1 MDVDLDTHLSYPTT
15 EPVVLPPS
23 SSTSTPARPLL
34 KERLYVGNLHPTVD
48 EYTLIRLFQ
57 RYGKVTRL
65 DFLFHKAG
73 PQRGKPRGYAFVE
86 YANAEEAS
94 NALASTHDR
103 LLRGRRLVVT
113 HAQHAPADGGSYQHR
128 SQHQPTALSII
139 KSAQARRNGDK
150 IAQMEAKLRQMEADT
165 ALNGPRPPAPTFQP
179 SPSFEQGA
187 SSSSQPPSPHN
198 MEPSHAISSQP
209 LPLHPS
215 LPAKPPPTLESVM
228 APRENVGDTS
238 IHPTQQRPVQAK
250 ATNGLGSLQ
259 TAHKPSPTSSL
270 GPPSSSFTAP
280 TVRPAP
286 SKPTVGLQELLGRP
300 SMSSRTLS
308 ATAPPIR
315 SFQGAVPTLKPL
327 GASASTVATK
337 PTPAPPAK
345 KKQGLSG
352 VKIVKKK
359 T

>member
-1 MDVDLDTHLSYPTT
+1 MDVDLDTHLSYPTA

-23 SSTSTPARPLL
+23 SSASAPARPLL

-113 HAQHAPADGGSYQHR
+113 HAQHAPADGASYQHR

-165 ALNGPRPPAPTFQP
+165 ALNGPKPPTPTSQQP
-179 SPSFEQGA
+179 VSSEQGPL
-187 SSSSQPPSPHN
+187 SSSQPPSPVSI
-198 MEPSHAISSQP
+198 PSHAISTQP

-228 APRENVGDTS
+228 APRETVGGDTS

-250 ATNGLGSLQ
+250 TTNGLGGLQ
-259 TAHKPSPTSSL
+259 TTHKPSPTSSL
-270 GPPSSSFTAP
+270 GTPSSSSTAP
-280 TVRPAP
+280 TVRPAH
-286 SKPTVGLQELLGRP
+286 SKPTAGLQGLLGRP
-300 SMSSRTLS
+300 STSSRTSS

-315 SFQGAVPTLKPL
+315 PFQGAVPTLKPL
-327 GASASTVATK
+327 RPSPSTVATK
-337 PTPAPPAK
+337 PTPAPLAK

>member
-1 MDVDLDTHLSYPTT
+1 MDVDLDTHLSYPIA

-23 SSTSTPARPLL
+23 SSTSAPARPLL

-86 YANAEEAS
+86 YANAEEAT
-94 NALASTHDR
+94 NALTATHDR

-113 HAQHAPADGGSYQHR
+113 HAQHAPADGASYQHR

-165 ALNGPRPPAPTFQP
+165 VLNGPKPPASTPEAST
-179 SPSFEQGA
+179 SHEQGA
-187 SSSSQPPSPHN
+187 PASPQPPSPASI
-198 MEPSHAISSQP
+198 PSHAISSQP

-215 LPAKPPPTLESVM
+215 LPAKPPPTLESAM
-228 APRENVGDTS
+228 APREPVGDTS

-250 ATNGLGSLQ
+250 ATHGLGGLQ
-259 TAHKPSPTSSL
+259 TAHKPSSTSIS
-270 GPPSSSFTAP
+270 GTPSSSSTAP

-286 SKPTVGLQELLGRP
+286 SKPNVGLQGLLGRP
-300 SMSSRTLS
+300 SMSSRTSS

-315 SFQGAVPTLKPL
+315 PFRGAVPTLKPL
-327 GASASTVATK
+327 RPSPSTAATK
-337 PTPAPPAK
+337 PTPAQPTK

>member
-1 MDVDLDTHLSYPTT
+1 MDVDLDTHLSYPTA

-23 SSTSTPARPLL
+23 SSTSAPARPLL

-94 NALASTHDR
+94 NALAATHDR

-113 HAQHAPADGGSYQHR
+113 HAQHAPADGASYQHR

-165 ALNGPRPPAPTFQP
+165 ALNGPNPPAPT
-179 SPSFEQGA
+179 SEASTTSEQGPPA
-187 SSSSQPPSPHN
+187 SPQPPSHVS
-198 MEPSHAISSQP
+198 MPSHAISSQP

-228 APRENVGDTS
+228 APRETVGDTS

-250 ATNGLGSLQ
+250 TTNGLGSLQ
-259 TAHKPSPTSSL
+259 TTHKPLPTSSL
-270 GPPSSSFTAP
+270 GSPSSAIP
-280 TVRPAP
+280 HARPAP
-286 SKPTVGLQELLGRP
+286 SKPTTGLQGLLGRP
-300 SMSSRTLS
+300 AMPSRTS
-308 ATAPPIR
+308 STTVPPIR
-315 SFQGAVPTLKPL
+315 PFQGAVPTLKPL
-327 GASASTVATK
+327 RPSPSTVATK
-337 PTPAPPAK
+337 ATPAPPTK

>member
-1 MDVDLDTHLSYPTT
+1 MDVDLDTHLSYPTA

-23 SSTSTPARPLL
+23 SSSSTSARPLL
-34 KERLYVGNLHPTVD
+34 KERLYVGNLQPTVD

-86 YANAEEAS
+86 YAHAEEAT
-94 NALASTHDR
+94 NALTATHDR

-165 ALNGPRPPAPTFQP
+165 VLNGPQPPAPTP
-179 SPSFEQGA
+179 RAPTSSEEGA
-187 SSSSQPPSPHN
+187 SSSSQPPSPHTT
-198 MEPSHAISSQP
+198 EQAYATHP

-228 APRENVGDTS
+228 APREPVGDTS

-250 ATNGLGSLQ
+250 TTSGYVGLQ
-259 TAHKPSPTSSL
+259 TAHKPSPTSAS
-270 GPPSSSFTAP
+270 GPPSSSSEAHHA
-280 TVRPAP
+280 RPAP
-286 SKPTVGLQELLGRP
+286 FQPTTGLHGLLGRP
-300 SMSSRTLS
+300 SLSSGTSS
-308 ATAPPIR
+308 ATVPPTR
-315 SFQGAVPTLKPL
+315 PFQGAVPTLKPL
-327 GASASTVATK
+327 RPSPAATK